1 MDMAAQF
8 NSFGSVEWAL
18 FLVWVGVI
26 VWPLLYSI
34 RNKTSIALSIT
45 VGLLLGYLV
54 QVVWTLFANQGWVD
68 MWLWNDLWMIPS
80 RAAEPSG
87 WITFF
92 SAGFLHSQFDATH
105 VLGNILVIS
114 LVGIPL
120 EQRLGMKRFSAIY
133 LIGLFGG
140 SFAWFLFNIESTT
153 PALGASGAAFGL
165 FGAYLAGWPKDE
177 IPFPLILIRKWPVI
191 YLALFYFAIE
201 VFRAYSSYGLSR
213 PSDVAHMAH
222 LGGFVLSYVMLP
234 LIAKGGPTPLGVED
248 GGPSSSP
255 EIFAKQRRMKKSMK
269 ELDSIEDPWS
279 SRGFEIPRKLR
290 ESMQSLIESS
300 DEPETRLAWME
311 HIADQAICPVCENK
325 LCVVERFDGPHM
337 QCSDEPEHFNW
348 P

>member
-1 MDMAAQF
+1 MDAHIS
-8 NSFGSVEWAL
+8 SFGTVEWAL
-18 FLVWVGVI
+18 FIIWLSVI
-26 VWPLLYSI
+26 IWPIFYAI
-34 RNKTSIALSIT
+34 KNKTSIALSIT
-45 VGLLLGYLV
+45 VGLLLGYLI
-54 QVVWTLFANQGWVD
+54 QVFWTIFARQGWVD
-68 MWLWNDLWMIPS
+68 VWLWNDFWMIPS
-80 RAAEPSG
+80 RATEPSG

-120 EQRLGMKRFSAIY
+120 EQRLGMKRFAMIY

-140 SFAWFLFNIESTT
+140 SFAWFLFNMESST

-201 VFRAYSSYGLSR
+201 VLRAYSNYGLSR

-222 LGGFVLSYVMLP
+222 LGGFVLSYVLLP
-234 LIAKGGPTPLGVED
+234 IVAKGGPTPLGVED
-248 GGPSSSP
+248 GGPSVSP
-255 EIFAKQRRMKKSMK
+255 EIFARMRRMKESMK
-269 ELDSIEDPWS
+269 DLDKLEDPWTS
-279 SRGFEIPRKLR
+279 GGFEIPKNLR
-290 ESMQSLIESS
+290 EAMQSLLESS

-311 HIADQAICPVCENK
+311 HISDRAKCPVCGNK
-325 LCVVERFDGPHM
+325 VGVIERFDGPHM
-337 QCSDEPEHFNW
+337 QCSSEPDHFSW

>member
-1 MDMAAQF
+1 MAAQF
-8 NSFGSVEWAL
+8 NSFDGVEWAL
-18 FLVWVGVI
+18 FLLWIGAI
-26 VWPLLYSI
+26 VWPLIYSV

-54 QVVWTLFANQGWVD
+54 QVFWTLFANQGWVD
-68 MWLWNDLWMIPS
+68 VWLWSDLWMIPA
-80 RAAEPSG
+80 RASEPSG

-120 EQRLGMKRFSAIY
+120 EQRLGMKRFTAIY

-140 SFAWFLFNIESTT
+140 SFAWYLFNIDSTT

-201 VFRAYSSYGLSR
+201 VLRAYSNYGLAR

-234 LIAKGGPTPLGVED
+234 LVARGGPTPLGVED

-255 EIFAKQRRMKKSMK
+255 EVFAKQRRMKKSMK
-269 ELDSIEDPWS
+269 KLDTVEDPWS
-279 SRGFEIPRKLR
+279 SRGFEVPKSLR
-290 ESMQSLIESS
+290 EAMQSLLDSS
-300 DEPETRLAWME
+300 DEPEIRIAWME
-311 HIADQAICPVCENK
+311 HIADRATCPECENK
-325 LCVVERFDGPHM
+325 IGVIERFDGPHM
-337 QCSDEPEHFNW
+337 QCSSEPEHFNW